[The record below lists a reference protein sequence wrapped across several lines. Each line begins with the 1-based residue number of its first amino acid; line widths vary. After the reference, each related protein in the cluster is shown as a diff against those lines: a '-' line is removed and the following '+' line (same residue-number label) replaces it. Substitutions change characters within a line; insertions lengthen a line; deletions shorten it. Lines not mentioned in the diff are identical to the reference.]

1 MSRYAMAGCHDTPH
15 RLNLNRST
23 FVADAV
29 NPSTLIETIVQPVP
43 LMEQPNALGVSPE
56 LGA

>member
-1 MSRYAMAGCHDTPH
+1 MAGCHDTPH